1 MARLIAV
8 LAVLLAAS
16 GAALA
21 DDTAKASLGGND
33 FLAGGQVELEG
44 SVRRNAFVSGG
55 DVTVSA
61 DVGRSL
67 FAAGG
72 DVRLEGN
79 VDGDA
84 RMAGGSLRIAPAAT
98 VDGDATLA
106 GGVIE
111 VDGTVGGDLTAFGE
125 RIVLNGRIDGDVQ
138 LAGDELTL
146 GPEAR
151 IGGQVYYR
159 SGDDIVAQPG
169 AQVAGGIKEVAS
181 ERAWRRAARGA
192 TIIGGITISL
202 GMVLLG
208 AVLVLGMPRFTREA
222 AAAIR
227 ATPWQV
233 LGLGCA
239 MLVGVPVALAV
250 LVVTIIGIPL
260 ALVLAFAYGALLIL
274 GYLIGAIFV
283 GDFVLGRIDAGKL
296 DSVWWRALF
305 LLLAIVAI
313 AVVKAV
319 PVAGPIA
326 AMLLF
331 LAGLGAFTLRAWQGF
346 RSEPAAASR

>member
-1 MARLIAV
+1 MNRHIAV
-8 LAVLLAAS
+8 FALLLA
-16 GAALA
+16 GTTAAGA
-21 DDTAKASLGGND
+21 DDRAKASLGGND

-44 SVRRNAFVSGG
+44 RVRRNAFVSGG

-61 DVGRSL
+61 SVGRNL

-72 DVRLEGN
+72 DVRLEGA
-79 VDGDA
+79 VGGDA
-84 RMAGGSLRIAPAAT
+84 RMAGGKLRISPEAT
-98 VDGDATLA
+98 VNGDATLA

-111 VDGTVGGDLTAFGE
+111 VDGNVGGDLAAFGE

-138 LAGDELTL
+138 VAGDELTL
-146 GPEAR
+146 GPDAR
-151 IGGQVYYR
+151 VGGQVHYR

-192 TIIGGITISL
+192 TIFGGITISL

-227 ATPWQV
+227 ATPWQT

-239 MLVGVPVALAV
+239 MLIGVPVALAI
-250 LVVTIIGIPL
+250 LVVTIVGIPL
-260 ALVLAFAYGALLIL
+260 ALLLAFVYGALLIV
-274 GYLIGAIFV
+274 GYLIGAIFL

-313 AVVKAV
+313 AIVKAV

-326 AMLLF
+326 AMVLF

-346 RSEPAAASR
+346 RNEPATA